1 MPVLYK
7 HNEKEEV
14 VKGDILLP
22 ITEIS
27 VISRSV
33 KLSESIKDDNSS
45 LSRAI
50 ASLDEELEIDEDT
63 PYSVGDIIRI
73 RTSYKIRS
81 SETKSIAMI
90 SLKDGERFKLVEMG
104 QKLVRL
110 DGKSTIEIIA
120 TVYETPNE
128 YIQNGDELIEVTPL
142 NLQIQ

>member
-27 VISRSV
+27 VISRSI
-33 KLSESIKDDNSS
+33 KLSEPIKDDNSS

-50 ASLDEELEIDEDT
+50 ASIDEELEIDEDT

-73 RTSYKIRS
+73 GTSYKIRS

-110 DGKSTIEIIA
+110 DGNSTIEIIA